1 MTIAATVL
9 ASLGAISLTVTAI
22 AVCIKIDEAI
32 RRRQQRAYVTG
43 WLRTH
48 TLEML
53 AAASIPVQLNRSSQ
67 LVPSRLPV
75 ALIEHQ
81 SLSA

>member
-9 ASLGAISLTVTAI
+9 ASLGAVSLTVTAI
-22 AVCIKIDEAI
+22 AVCVKIDEVI

-43 WLRTH
+43 PLRTH
-48 TLEML
+48 SLEML
-53 AAASIPVQLNRSSQ
+53 AAATIPVYVNRSNQ
-67 LVPSRLPV
+67 VAPSRLPV